1 MYERFYGLHERPF
14 DLVPNPR
21 FLLLTPTHK
30 EALSNVE
37 YGVTARRGIT
47 LLLGEAGTGK
57 TTVLRKALA
66 VRVESRGPRLFS
78 MYLNNP
84 TLTRAEFVEFL
95 ATQFGLG
102 PAGATSKIRLL
113 TEVEEVLRV
122 RRDNGDLTVLVID
135 EAQSLPLELL
145 EEVRLLANIE
155 SDTDKLLPLVLAGQP
170 ELAARLNTPELRQLK
185 QRVALRC
192 TLAPLS
198 LQETAAYVAGRIR
211 LAGGDAIQ
219 VFSRDAVLAIHSH
232 ARGIPRMISVIC
244 DNALLSGFAT
254 GQRPVGADLV
264 AEVCHDFDLRASGG
278 ADPGPVGRSAIEPSA
293 ASNLRPFLPAT
304 AREGPDA
311 ARRLSQRTLEP
322 K

>member
-1 MYERFYGLHERPF
+1 MYERFYGFHERPF
-14 DLVPNPR
+14 DLVPTPR
-21 FLLLTPTHK
+21 FLLLTPTHR

-47 LLLGEAGTGK
+47 LLIGDAGTGK
-57 TTVLRKALA
+57 TTVLRKAL

-78 MYLNNP
+78 MYLNKP

-95 ATQFGLG
+95 ATRFGLG
-102 PAGATSKIRLL
+102 PAAATSKIRLL
-113 TEVEEVLRV
+113 TGVEKVLRV

-198 LQETAAYVAGRIR
+198 LQETAAYISGRIR
-211 LAGGDAIQ
+211 LAGGNAVQ

-232 ARGIPRMISVIC
+232 ARGFPRMISVIC
-244 DNALLSGFAT
+244 DNALSSGFAT

-264 AEVCHDFDLRASGG
+264 R
-278 ADPGPVGRSAIEPSA
+278 PGPDP
-293 ASNLRPFLPAT
+293 
-304 AREGPDA
+304 
-311 ARRLSQRTLEP
+311 RLAEA
-322 K
+322 